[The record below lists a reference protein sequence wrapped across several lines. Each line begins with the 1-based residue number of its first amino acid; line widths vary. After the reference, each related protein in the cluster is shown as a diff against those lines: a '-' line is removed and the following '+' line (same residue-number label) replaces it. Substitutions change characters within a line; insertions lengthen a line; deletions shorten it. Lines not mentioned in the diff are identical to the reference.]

1 MDIPLPDMMRS
12 WRERDL
18 ARGNP
23 PFSERVA
30 LKMWAYAAKRPLL
43 YHALAN
49 VIVAF
54 MARRAGARGRLSRL
68 PFAKAWIGTRD
79 LPAPQGRTFH
89 SLYAR
94 ARRKG

>member
-1 MDIPLPDMMRS
+1 MDIPLPDMMRT

-23 PFSERVA
+23 PRSERLF
-30 LKMWAYAAKRPLL
+30 LKAWAFAAKRPRL
-43 YHALAN
+43 YHALARA
-49 VIVAF
+49 IVLY
-54 MARRAGARGRLSRL
+54 MARRAGAGGRLSWL
-68 PFAKAWIGTRD
+68 PLAKAWTGTRD

-89 SLYAR
+89 SLYTR